1 MRCLYVIPRLHEKGG
16 IQQLSLSIYS
26 ALRERHEIVLKDW
39 ENEVSFAERA
49 LMRFLPRKMAAKRY
63 VEIAAKN
70 IDAKNFDM
78 THFWHLEPSI
88 GARGRYVV
96 SAHGMEVL
104 EKNVRGYRRL
114 LYRESLKNAEFV
126 HVNSRFTARLVTDNF
141 GIDKERIRIIT
152 PPLTLK
158 ISHRHIESDVPVV
171 GTISR
176 FVKRK
181 NIPAIIKAL
190 EILHESGVEF
200 IYRLAGDGPLKD
212 IVLKELKRS
221 GFRWEYLGEISE
233 KDKIERFYPSLD
245 VFVLP
250 SLELKDDVEGFG
262 IVYLE
267 ANAYGIPVVA
277 ARTGGVPDAVKEGV
291 SGIFA
296 DPNDV
301 EDIAKKMGF
310 LLKNRKKYEKSSR
323 EWAEGFL
330 PQKIA
335 LRFERMY
342 MDSL

>member
-1 MRCLYVIPRLHEKGG
+1 MRCLYVIPKLHEKGG
-16 IQQLSLSIYS
+16 IQQFSLSIYN
-26 ALRERHEIVLKDW
+26 ALRGRHEIVLKDW
-39 ENEVSFAERA
+39 GNEVRFAEWA
-49 LMRFLPRKMAAKRY
+49 LMRLLPQKMAVKRY
-63 VEIAAKN
+63 MKTVKSPDIE
-70 IDAKNFDM
+70 NFDIA
-78 THFWHLEPSI
+78 HFWHLEPSI

-96 SAHGMEVL
+96 SVHGMEVL

-126 HVNSRFTARLVTDNF
+126 HVNSRFTARLATDNF

-152 PPLTLK
+152 PPLTLR
-158 ISHRHIESDVPVV
+158 ISHRHIESGLPVV

-181 NIPAIIKAL
+181 NIPTIIKAL

-212 IVLKELKRS
+212 IILKELKRS

-245 VFVLP
+245 VFALP
-250 SLELKDDVEGFG
+250 PLELRDDVEGFG

-277 ARTGGVPDAVKEGV
+277 ARTGGVSDAVKEGV

-296 DPNDV
+296 DPEDAG
-301 EDIAKKMGF
+301 DIAKKIGF

-323 EWAEGFL
+323 AWAEDFL
-330 PQKIA
+330 PEKIA
-335 LRFERMY
+335 PRFERMY